1 MFQILI
7 NSWIGIGVVTF
18 FVLLFI
24 SAPYGRHLRSGW
36 GPLLPKRL
44 GWILME
50 TPALY
55 VIWIFYFLY
64 GGFNNIVLVIFLC
77 LWSIHYTNRSL
88 IWPLLIDKNGSMP
101 LVVALLAFIFNVFN
115 ASFHGYWFLLM
126 DNHYDVSWFLSSN
139 FLIGFC
145 IFLFGMVVNI
155 QSDKILLNI
164 SKEKKGYQIP
174 QGGFYKWISSPNYF
188 GEIIEWIGWA
198 IMTWSFSGFV
208 FALWTTFNLL
218 PRALKHHT
226 WYKEKFNDYPKE
238 RKAIIP
244 KIL

>member
-7 NSWIGIGVVTF
+7 NFWIGVGVITF

-24 SAPYGRHLRSGW
+24 SAPYGRHIRSGW
-36 GPLLPKRL
+36 GPLIPKRL
-44 GWILME
+44 GWIFME

-55 VIWIFYFLY
+55 IMWLFYFLY
-64 GGFNNIVLVIFLC
+64 ADLNNIVLIIFLGV
-77 LWSIHYTNRSL
+77 WSFHYINRS
-88 IWPLLIDKNGSMP
+88 IVWPLLINKEGSMP
-101 LVVALLAFIFNVFN
+101 IAVALLAFAFNIFN
-115 ASFHGYWFLLM
+115 ASFHGYWFFLM
-126 DNHYDVSWFLSSN
+126 DNQYDVSWLLNSK
-139 FLIGFC
+139 FLIGLS
-145 IFLFGMVVNI
+145 IFLTGIVINI
-155 QSDKILLNI
+155 HSDKILLKI

-174 QGGFYKWISSPNYF
+174 YGGFYKWLSSPNYF

-198 IMTWSFSGFV
+198 IMTWSLSGFV

-218 PRALKHHT
+218 PRALKHHS
-226 WYKEKFNDYPKE
+226 WYKEKFNNYPKE